1 MSNLRRSC
9 IAWTLAAL
17 AAAPAYAARYYVHPT
32 LGNDTNLGISWLVP
46 LRTLDE
52 ALTRAASTP
61 NDPDEIWVVQGTYFP
76 SVVFLDPNDPT
87 PPPATARRK
96 TFRIP
101 IKTQVFGGFLG
112 PSTQFPSGE
121 MLLTQRNP
129 EVNLTTLNGDLDA
142 NGDPIP
148 DGITTNNCY
157 HVVYFQGADA
167 ETKLSGF
174 TIKNGNADHPTVAR
188 DARGGGIGMHTDDGA
203 PLLNRL
209 RVVNNRARLGGGG
222 MHCAGKAVTYATN
235 CVFESNT
242 VTDGIG
248 GGVLAREGGTNMQ
261 NCVLRN
267 NTAMHPTDGRGG
279 GFASE
284 PSPTNVF
291 SELHNCTFAGNQA
304 AIFGGAVF
312 SAMFDTASIG
322 ISNSVVWGN
331 PDAAGRPVLP

>member
-1 MSNLRRSC
+1 MTPFVKAFCRATCVVLL
-9 IAWTLAAL
+9 ATLCRADIYHVDPVNGSDLPPNNGLSWAL
-17 AAAPAYAARYYVHPT
+17 AFK
-32 LGNDTNLGISWLVP
+32 
-46 LRTLDE
+46 TLDK
-52 ALTRAASTP
+52 ALGAATETGEQLS
-61 NDPDEIWVVQGTYFP
+61 DQIWVAQGTYFP

-101 IKTQVFGGFLG
+101 IKTQVYGGFLG

-142 NGDPIP
+142 NGDPNP

-157 HVVYFQGADA
+157 HVVYFQVADY

-174 TIKNGNADHPTVAR
+174 TITNGNADDPTEAR

-248 GGVLAREGGTNMQ
+248 GG
-261 NCVLRN
+261 
-267 NTAMHPTDGRGG
+267 
-279 GFASE
+279 FASE